1 MKVKSYDEVLNL
13 IEEMQS
19 NLESLKSD
27 IKEIRLCEKRS
38 SAPHKRSEPGDGE
51 YYYILNLDTNRI
63 YSRLRWCND
72 PADIVRFEYGAIYRT
87 PVDAAF
93 AAERM
98 KVLTEMQEWAGSWDS
113 PYTIGCNWSHPARDI
128 TIVDRQAPIHYGE
141 IRFATHDDAAHCI
154 DTVGEDRIR
163 KYYFMIPTNE
173 EV

>member
-1 MKVKSYDEVLNL
+1 M
-13 IEEMQS
+13 IAEMQS

-27 IKEIRLCEKRS
+27 IKEIKLCEKRS

-72 PADIVRFEYGAIYRT
+72 PADIVRFEHGAIYRT
-87 PVDAAF
+87 PVDAEF

-98 KVLTEMQEWAGSWDS
+98 KVLTEMREWAG
-113 PYTIGCNWSHPARDI
+113 NWNDKFVLLYRSDKDAVSAES
-128 TIVDRQAPIHYGE
+128 IVPSCDTFGE
-141 IRFATHDDAAHCI
+141 MRFATHDDAAHCI